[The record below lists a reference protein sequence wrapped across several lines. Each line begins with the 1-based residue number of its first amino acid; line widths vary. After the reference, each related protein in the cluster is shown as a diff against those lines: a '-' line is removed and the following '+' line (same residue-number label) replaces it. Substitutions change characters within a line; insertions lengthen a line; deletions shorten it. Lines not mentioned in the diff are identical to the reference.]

1 MNTIKI
7 VLSVILSVFYFCCAR
22 GQTEYLISVTP
33 ATGSFTSTDSLPGVK
48 WITTTPDFTTFDKNH
63 HRYIFRGVDAFGNG
77 YLYSVDVSTGTIVY
91 NPSFPVLQDPS
102 DNIVEVQYDNATN
115 ALYGLYWNNTERR
128 EYFIIINPVT
138 GSFVTTDSLPGVKWV
153 NTYPMY
159 ATISEPANRYTFL
172 GGDAG
177 GTLYLYSVDVNT
189 GHIVSEPPFPVLSD
203 TNDNI
208 IELKY
213 DNGSGILY
221 GLHWDNSEGREYL
234 VSVDPSTGNFVKIDS
249 LPDVEWITTEPKF
262 TTVDALS
269 HRYLFR
275 GGNNNGDSYLY
286 SVDVI
291 NGNIVSNPPFPV
303 LADPDDN
310 VVELQFDNASGSLY
324 ALHWEANTITS
335 VPRGNS
341 DQHLFTP
348 HPIPMTGS
356 SKIALDKCYSEVM
369 VIMYNASGEVV
380 SREVQLNTS
389 GISIQRNGLP
399 PGVYFISLI
408 CDHKNIRSVKITI
421 E

>member
-1 MNTIKI
+1 M
-7 VLSVILSVFYFCCAR
+7 
-22 GQTEYLISVTP
+22 
-33 ATGSFTSTDSLPGVK
+33 
-48 WITTTPDFTTFDKNH
+48 
-63 HRYIFRGVDAFGNG
+63 
-77 YLYSVDVSTGTIVY
+77 
-91 NPSFPVLQDPS
+91 
-102 DNIVEVQYDNATN
+102 
-115 ALYGLYWNNTERR
+115 
-128 EYFIIINPVT
+128 
-138 GSFVTTDSLPGVKWV
+138 
-153 NTYPMY
+153 
-159 ATISEPANRYTFL
+159 
-172 GGDAG
+172 
-177 GTLYLYSVDVNT
+177 
-189 GHIVSEPPFPVLSD
+189 
-203 TNDNI
+203 
-208 IELKY
+208 
-213 DNGSGILY
+213 
-221 GLHWDNSEGREYL
+221 
-234 VSVDPSTGNFVKIDS
+234 
-249 LPDVEWITTEPKF
+249 
-262 TTVDALS
+262 
-269 HRYLFR
+269 
-275 GGNNNGDSYLY
+275 
-286 SVDVI
+286 DVI